1 MRLTQFLQRCGVA
14 SRRACAEVVRKGE
27 IAIDGEVITDLTIA
41 VDPEKMEVTHQ
52 GKKLSLP
59 TQDHQYYLLNKPTGF
74 ICSNASGKRNVLN
87 LVPQGERPL
96 FTCGR
101 LDKETSGLLIITSD
115 GDFCQKII
123 HPKARIAKEYVAKVS
138 EWVLPRHLEA
148 MQKGCMVQGQF
159 VRPDSVKKVRKNT
172 IKVVLHQGK
181 KHEVRKIIASAG
193 LDTLTLTRVRIGG
206 LQLGSIPTGH
216 YKLLGKKQ
224 LDQIFGS

>member
-27 IAIDGEVITDLTIA
+27 IAINGEVVTDLTIA
-41 VDPEKMEVTHQ
+41 IDPEKMQITHL
-52 GKKLSLP
+52 GKTLTLP
-59 TQDHQYYLLNKPTGF
+59 TQEHQYYLLNKPTGF

-87 LVPQGERPL
+87 LVPAGSRPL

-123 HPKARIAKEYVAKVS
+123 HPRAKIAKEYVAKVS
-138 EWVLPRHLEA
+138 EWVHQRHLEA
-148 MQKGCMVQGQF
+148 MSKGCTVEGHF
-159 VRPDSVKKVRKNT
+159 VRPDIVKKVRKNT
-172 IKVVLHQGK
+172 IKIVIHQGK

-193 LDTLTLTRVRIGG
+193 LETLTLTRVRIGG
-206 LQLGSIPTGH
+206 LQLGALPIGS
-216 YKLLGKKQ
+216 YKLLSKKH
-224 LDQIFGS
+224 LDQIFGN